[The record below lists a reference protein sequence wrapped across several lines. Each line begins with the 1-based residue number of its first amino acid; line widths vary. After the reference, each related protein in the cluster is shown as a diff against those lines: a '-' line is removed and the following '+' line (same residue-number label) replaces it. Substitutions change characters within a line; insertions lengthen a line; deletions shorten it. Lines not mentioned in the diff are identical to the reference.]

1 MAKGEVACI
10 FIHLSIKL
18 CMLVREKNERA
29 GLAAISLLTLP
40 NPLNFL
46 NYFTPW
52 VYSWCL
58 LHTFC

>member
-29 GLAAISLLTLP
+29 GLAAISL
-40 NPLNFL
+40 N
-46 NYFTPW
+46 
-52 VYSWCL
+52 SS
-58 LHTFC
+58 